1 MMHLNFTKLPPFPNA
16 TPEKLKHKS
25 NFTNPQKLSCYP
37 KNLHSIKIQTRVYTI
52 AWFEISLSINGYLL
66 SEKGL

>member
-25 NFTNPQKLSCYP
+25 NFTNPQKLSC
-37 KNLHSIKIQTRVYTI
+37 
-52 AWFEISLSINGYLL
+52 
-66 SEKGL
+66 